1 MRILHVAAT
10 LGRGGIAT
18 SLWHLLPAISKL
30 PGNEVE
36 AAVFYEKG
44 WFGDLL
50 EAEGVR
56 LKHLE
61 MGNKYDLRVVLKL
74 VRLFKGFDVV
84 HAHGWPIIFFV
95 ALASLF
101 SRKPLLVLTE
111 HSVTNG
117 RRRPYLRW
125 LDRFIYWRFE
135 RIVAVSEAVAGSLEA
150 WQPQIGHKITVVY
163 NGIQMTYLKTA
174 EQKDEIRE
182 RLKLDKEAPVIFA
195 SGNFRLAK
203 GFDLLL
209 QAMVILL
216 DRYKRE
222 GLDGRKRPI
231 LVITGEG
238 DLQGSMAVLAEQL
251 GIAEQ
256 VRFLG
261 FRTDMP
267 FILKAADLFVLSSRW
282 EGCPMVILE
291 SMALGIPIL
300 ATNVGGVPEL
310 VMDRQTGDLVTPE
323 SPLVLAKGIYDLLEN
338 RERAACLGEQA
349 QERLARLFRIEVS
362 AQAMT
367 TLYRQA
373 AGLVL

>member
-18 SLWHLLPAISKL
+18 SLWHLLPALSKL
-30 PGNEVE
+30 PGIEVDG
-36 AAVFYEKG
+36 AVFYELG
-44 WFGDLL
+44 WFGKLL
-50 EAEGVR
+50 EEEGVH
-56 LKHLE
+56 LKHLQL
-61 MGNKYDLRVVLKL
+61 GHKYDPRAILKL
-74 VRLFKGFDVV
+74 IRLQKEYDVV
-84 HAHGWPIIFFV
+84 HAHGWPVILFV

-101 SRKPLLVLTE
+101 SRKPIFALTE
-111 HSVTNG
+111 HSVTNR

-125 LDRFIYWRFE
+125 LDRFIYSRFD
-135 RIVAVSEAVAGSLEA
+135 RIVAVSQAVATSLKA
-150 WQPQIGHKITVVY
+150 WQPQVRHKIMVIY
-163 NGIQMTYLKTA
+163 NGIQVAYLKTA
-174 EQKDEIRE
+174 EQKNEIRE
-182 RLKLDKEAPVIFA
+182 RLKLDEQTPVIFA

-209 QAMVILL
+209 QAIVILL
-216 DRYKRE
+216 EKYRAE
-222 GLDGRKRPI
+222 SLDEEKLPI

-238 DLQGSMAVLAEQL
+238 ELQASMIELAEQL

-291 SMALGIPIL
+291 SMAMGVPVL

-310 VMDRQTGDLVTPE
+310 VMDKQTGDLVPPG
-323 SPLVLAKGIYDLLEN
+323 SPMVLANGMYDLLRD
-338 RERAACLGEQA
+338 RERAVCLAEQA
-349 QERLARLFRIEVS
+349 QQRQAQSFQIEGN

-367 TLYRQA
+367 SLYRQA
-373 AGLVL
+373 AGFVL